1 MLSILDDNMSLL
13 FIVSWFLQA
22 RGLCFVLSPPI
33 ATVGC

>member
-22 RGLCFVLSPPI
+22 RGSCFVLSP
-33 ATVGC
+33 GMR